1 MHKTLMP
8 GQQVPPLSVP
18 LVGGGDFILNVEAP
32 EHFTV
37 VLFYRGLHCPICRG
51 QLSDFQGKL
60 KDFADLGVDVVAVS
74 MDSAERAEQT
84 RTEWRLDSL
93 KLGYGMDEQT
103 ARDWGL
109 YLSDKVQDKEPAVFS
124 EPGVAIVRPN
134 GELYH
139 WSLQT
144 APFGRAKAAD
154 IAGVLKF
161 IIENDYPVRGQR
173 AA

>member
-1 MHKTLMP
+1 MHTTLLP
-8 GQQVPPLSVP
+8 GQQVPALSVS
-18 LVGGGDFILNVEAP
+18 LAGGGEFILNADAP
-32 EHFTV
+32 EHFTI

-60 KDFADLGVDVVAVS
+60 DEFASLGIEVVAIS

-84 RTEWRLDSL
+84 REEWRLDSL
-93 KLGYGMDEQT
+93 RLGYGMDEDT
-103 ARDWGL
+103 AREWGL
-109 YLSDKVQDKEPAVFS
+109 YLSDRVQDKEPAVFS
-124 EPGVAIVRPN
+124 EPGVAIVRPD

-154 IAGVLKF
+154 LAGVLKF
-161 IIENDYPVRGQR
+161 VIENDYPVRGRR